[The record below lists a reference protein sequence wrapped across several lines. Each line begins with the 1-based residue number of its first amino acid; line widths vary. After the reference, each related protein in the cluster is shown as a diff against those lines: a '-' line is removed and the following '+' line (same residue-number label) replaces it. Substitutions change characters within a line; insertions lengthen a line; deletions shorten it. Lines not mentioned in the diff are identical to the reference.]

1 MKEVKTH
8 AGCIRLVPI
17 FNHLDEESM
26 MKIATKVRHKN
37 FKRGEYL
44 YQAADEDDTVYIV
57 HQGQVR
63 IFHLS
68 ESGKEQLIRVLNPG
82 DFTGEWT
89 IFSPNAYHEHYAE
102 ATRNSAICAINQND
116 LLDLLNEYP
125 EISIKIL
132 SSMSERLQE
141 SERQTASVATE
152 SVVNRIIYYLEGLAD
167 TETEDEVT
175 VELPMTRKDLSS
187 YLGTTPET
195 LSRRF
200 KELEKKGVIKPL
212 TKNKIYIPSIEE
224 LLFSIE

>member
-8 AGCIRLVPI
+8 AGCIRLI
-17 FNHLDEESM
+17 TNINQLDEESM

-132 SSMSERLQE
+132 FSMSERLQE

-152 SVVNRIIYYLEGLAD
+152 SV
-167 TETEDEVT
+167 
-175 VELPMTRKDLSS
+175 
-187 YLGTTPET
+187 
-195 LSRRF
+195 
-200 KELEKKGVIKPL
+200 
-212 TKNKIYIPSIEE
+212 
-224 LLFSIE
+224 

>member
-68 ESGKEQLIRVLNPG
+68 ESGKEQLILVSNPG
-82 DFTGEWT
+82 DFTSLWT
-89 IFSPNAYHEHYAE
+89 NFSPNTYHQHYAYF
-102 ATRNSAICAINQND
+102 TRNSAICVINQND
-116 LLDLLNEYP
+116 FLDLLNEYP
-125 EISIKIL
+125 DISIKIP